1 MVYADDDEV
10 EGDSDGYYHL
20 VVLKIVR
27 NEGKD
32 EKDGGGDGEKT
43 QRGTY
48 DIRNAINGVT
58 PRKLAYERCQHG
70 DGV

>member
-32 EKDGGGDGEKT
+32 EKDGGVMEGKGGAGLTTSE
-43 QRGTY
+43 
-48 DIRNAINGVT
+48 T
-58 PRKLAYERCQHG
+58 P
-70 DGV
+70 